1 MSLINLRNLRKLHAF
16 LCPEFVKCNVVKRP
30 ARNLKP
36 KPHRWA
42 KYSLWVPSAKYGK
55 QICSKLWFLCTLY
68 NCTILYMLESLLP
81 NYHTKMT
88 VLAIWVSSR
97 LEKRRR
103 LGKALGSRWI
113 KGVSSGE
120 PHSPPPTTSSHAGA
134 TNCDQCGQ
142 EINIFLWHEV
152 RFKTKLRRWP
162 QSF

>member
-1 MSLINLRNLRKLHAF
+1 MSLINLINSLRKLHAF

-68 NCTILYMLESLLP
+68 NCTILYMLESPLP

-97 LEKRRR
+97 EEEASWKGFGQPLDKRRQFR
-103 LGKALGSRWI
+103 GTAQS
-113 KGVSSGE
+113 
-120 PHSPPPTTSSHAGA
+120 A
-134 TNCDQCGQ
+134 TNHLKSCRCNQLWSVWSGNLHFFMAWS
-142 EINIFLWHEV
+142 EI
-152 RFKTKLRRWP
+152 
-162 QSF
+162 

>member
-1 MSLINLRNLRKLHAF
+1 MLFFALNLWNAMLSSDQ
-16 LCPEFVKCNVVKRP
+16 PETWNQSHTDEQ
-30 ARNLKP
+30 N
-36 KPHRWA
+36 
-42 KYSLWVPSAKYGK
+42 
-55 QICSKLWFLCTLY
+55 
-68 NCTILYMLESLLP
+68 ILYGFLP
-81 NYHTKMT
+81 PNMVNKSVQNYDFCVHCIIVQFCTCWNPLCLIT
-88 VLAIWVSSR
+88 IQRWLSWRYEWA